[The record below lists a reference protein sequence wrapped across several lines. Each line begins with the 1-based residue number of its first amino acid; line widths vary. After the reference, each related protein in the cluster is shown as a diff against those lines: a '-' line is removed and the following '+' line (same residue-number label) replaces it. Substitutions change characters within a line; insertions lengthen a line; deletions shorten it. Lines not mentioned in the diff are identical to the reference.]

1 MKRAYAPPEL
11 VVYGRI
17 EELTLG
23 SGGNKWDITL
33 NFNAQAIGVTIG
45 APGPNGTNTGDVCTR
60 SACLTVNQAS

>member
-23 SGGNKWDITL
+23 SGGSKWDITL
-33 NFNAQAIGVTIG
+33 NFNAHAIGVTIG
-45 APGPNGTNTGDVCTR
+45 APGPNGTDSGD
-60 SACLTVNQAS
+60 ACNKYGCVTVNHAS